1 MTTVLTPR
9 AEQRVERLHEI
20 WEERPG
26 LVGWLTT
33 VDHKRIGLLYLF
45 TTMAFF
51 LAGGVEALLM
61 RTQLAQPN
69 EHVVSPE
76 RFNELFTTHGV
87 TMIFFAVIP
96 MQIGA
101 FGNYLVPLMIGARDM
116 AFPRMNA
123 LSYWLFLASGV
134 FLYAGV
140 FSGHAPNA
148 GWFDYV
154 PLALKR
160 YNPGSNVDF
169 YALALI
175 FTGVSTTLG
184 AINLIVTIFKNR
196 APGMSLNRMP
206 LFCFAIL
213 ATSFSLIFALP
224 SLTVDLVFL
233 ELQRKAGF
241 HFFDVGHG
249 GDPLLWQHLFWIF
262 GHPEVY
268 IIVLPAFGIA
278 TSIIPTFSRRK
289 MLAFPL
295 VALAELLVAFIGF
308 GVWAHHMFATGL
320 PLIAVVF
327 FAAASMMVVIPST
340 IQVFAWT
347 LTVTMGRPLFNAPLM
362 FIGGFIVFF
371 VLGGLSGISFAAIP
385 IDQATTDTYY
395 VVAHFHFIIFG
406 AAVFPLLG
414 GLFYWFPKVTGR
426 LYNEPLAQA
435 GFWLTFV
442 GTALTFFPMHIAG
455 WLGMTRRV
463 YTYPSDAGW
472 STYNLIESVGGFVL
486 AAGLV
491 ADRVQPRL
499 EPRQG
504 AAVRTRSFLR
514 RHARVDDGL
523 AAAALQLRRH
533 PARVEPVP
541 ELGPGRPRGGRARP
555 RPRRSRLRRR
565 ARDAGVDGQG
575 RLPRRRARDAF
586 GVGVADRDRRLR
598 IAALRARAAV
608 ALSRRALVRR
618 RRGARA
624 RRMALARAG
633 AGAAV
638 TEAVVPARP
647 RTASSNGWWG
657 MVAFVATEA
666 TLFGVLLG
674 TYFYLRVRAVHWPPP
689 GTPAPKVVLPLVL
702 AGVLAATT
710 IPIFLASRAASA
722 GLARRTQAFFFVAL
736 VVQSVYFGIQIHEMA
751 SDLDRFTPQQSSYG
765 SIYYTLLGAAHTHVA
780 VGILMSMWLVLR
792 LVTGLTRY
800 RLAAVR
806 AIAFYWYA
814 VAVIG
819 VVVALCLATAA
830 L

>member
-1 MTTVLTPR
+1 VTTVLTPR
-9 AEQRVERLHEI
+9 AERRVERLHEI

-26 LVGWLTT
+26 LTGWLTT

-69 EHVVSPE
+69 EHVVSPST
-76 RFNELFTTHGV
+76 FNELFTTHGV

-96 MQIGA
+96 MQLGA

-116 AFPRMNA
+116 AFPRANA
-123 LSYWLFLASGV
+123 LSYWLFLASGI

-160 YNPGSNVDF
+160 YNPGPNVDF

-175 FTGVSTTLG
+175 FNGISTTVG
-184 AINLIVTIFKNR
+184 AINLVVTIFKNR

-224 SLTVDLVFL
+224 SLTIDLVFL

-262 GHPEVY
+262 AHPEVY

-278 TSIIPTFSRRK
+278 TSIIPTFARRK

-295 VALAELLVAFIGF
+295 VALAELMVAFIGF
-308 GVWAHHMFATGL
+308 GVWAHHMFTTGL

-347 LTVTMGRPLFNAPLM
+347 LTVTMGRPQFKAPLM

-371 VLGGLSGISFAAIP
+371 VLGGLSGISFAAVP

-426 LYNEPLAQA
+426 MYDERLALL
-435 GFWLTFV
+435 GFWLTFI

-455 WLGMTRRV
+455 WLGMTRRI
-463 YTYPSDAGW
+463 YTYSTDSGW
-472 STYNLIESVGGFVL
+472 GVYNLIESIGGFVL

-491 ADRVQPRL
+491 LIAFNLFWSRTRGAPAGRDPFVGGTLEWTTSSPPPHYNFAVIPRVSSPYPNWDVADREEDARDLDRGARTFEDGHETPATTVRDGYLDDVL
-499 EPRQG
+499 EMPSES
-504 AAVRTRSFLR
+504 AWPIVIAVCVSLLFVLVLLS
-514 RHARVDDGL
+514 HYV
-523 AAAALQLRRH
+523 AAAAF
-533 PARVEPVP
+533 
-541 ELGPGRPRGGRARP
+541 
-555 RPRRSRLRRR
+555 
-565 ARDAGVDGQG
+565 AG
-575 RLPRRRARDAF
+575 F
-586 GVGVADRDRRLR
+586 
-598 IAALRARAAV
+598 AAL
-608 ALSRRALVRR
+608 AL
-618 RRGARA
+618 
-624 RRMALARAG
+624 
-633 AGAAV
+633 
-638 TEAVVPARP
+638 
-647 RTASSNGWWG
+647 
-657 MVAFVATEA
+657 
-666 TLFGVLLG
+666 GVW
-674 TYFYLRVRAVHWPPP
+674 HWQEPEPE
-689 GTPAPKVVLPLVL
+689 PL
-702 AGVLAATT
+702 
-710 IPIFLASRAASA
+710 
-722 GLARRTQAFFFVAL
+722 
-736 VVQSVYFGIQIHEMA
+736 
-751 SDLDRFTPQQSSYG
+751 
-765 SIYYTLLGAAHTHVA
+765 
-780 VGILMSMWLVLR
+780 
-792 LVTGLTRY
+792 
-800 RLAAVR
+800 
-806 AIAFYWYA
+806 
-814 VAVIG
+814 
-819 VVVALCLATAA
+819 
-830 L
+830 